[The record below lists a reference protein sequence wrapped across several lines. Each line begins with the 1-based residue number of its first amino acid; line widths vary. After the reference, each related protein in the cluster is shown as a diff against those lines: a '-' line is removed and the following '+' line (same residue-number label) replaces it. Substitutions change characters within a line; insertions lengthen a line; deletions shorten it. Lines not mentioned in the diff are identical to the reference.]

1 MSKEHRKLLAKG
13 LALGAIFAVGLY
25 LASVSRESEAIREF
39 VSRFGY
45 IGIFLVSVISGF
57 NLAVPIPA
65 VAFLPLFLE
74 SGLNFGWT
82 LACIAA
88 GVSLADLLAFYVGR
102 FGKQAIELHQNRR
115 MLARLQK
122 LRARFGMHP
131 LAALFVFIC
140 IVPLPNELLLIPLG
154 LLGYRIVHVAPVIF
168 IGNIT
173 FTLLY
178 AKGLLELFKFWA

>member
-1 MSKEHRKLLAKG
+1 
-13 LALGAIFAVGLY
+13 
-25 LASVSRESEAIREF
+25 
-39 VSRFGY
+39 
-45 IGIFLVSVISGF
+45 
-57 NLAVPIPA
+57 
-65 VAFLPLFLE
+65 
-74 SGLNFGWT
+74 
-82 LACIAA
+82 
-88 GVSLADLLAFYVGR
+88 
-102 FGKQAIELHQNRR
+102 
-115 MLARLQK
+115 
-122 LRARFGMHP
+122 MHP